1 MAALFAMVL
10 VVIAHRDKAIPAA
23 LTLGFG
29 LLCATVGLERAFN
42 SQRFTFDQTWL
53 LSGVPLIPM
62 VLGLFAMSQ
71 GLSLLID
78 KGQKPTAPKLDG
90 NPFQGLIEVF
100 KYPLTLFSSSGFG
113 VAMGITL
120 AQRTSK
126 HPEKFGDGAPEG
138 IIASEAANN
147 AVPASAMIPLLALG
161 IPGEALT
168 AMMLSVFY
176 VHNVI
181 PGPGLFES
189 RPEFVMGLFLS
200 MLITNFVILA
210 FLLIT
215 TKWLVKVTLV
225 DPRFI
230 GIVVLTL
237 SLVGTYTSSYRLSDP
252 LIALFFAFLGYVLHR
267 FDIPTVPI
275 VLGLV
280 LGPIFEARF
289 RQAVGASGGDIS
301 IFFTRPISLGL
312 IIIMIVFS
320 LLFFL
325 MQRREL
331 KNST

>member
-1 MAALFAMVL
+1 MF
-10 VVIAHRDKAIPAA
+10 I
-23 LTLGFG
+23 
-29 LLCATVGLERAFN
+29 
-42 SQRFTFDQTWL
+42 
-53 LSGVPLIPM
+53 
-62 VLGLFAMSQ
+62 MS
-71 GLSLLID
+71 
-78 KGQKPTAPKLDG
+78 
-90 NPFQGLIEVF
+90 
-100 KYPLTLFSSSGFG
+100 
-113 VAMGITL
+113 
-120 AQRTSK
+120 
-126 HPEKFGDGAPEG
+126 
-138 IIASEAANN
+138 
-147 AVPASAMIPLLALG
+147 
-161 IPGEALT
+161 
-168 AMMLSVFY
+168 
-176 VHNVI
+176 I

-210 FLLIT
+210 FLLVT

-252 LIALFFAFLGYVLHR
+252 LIALFFAFLGYVFHR

-320 LLFFL
+320 ILFFL

-331 KNST
+331 KNTS